1 MREKKHD
8 YEQSTYRPNSSLSYK
23 VFLTEIAFGLFMRQL
38 INIISMV
45 FIIMFIAVYFCLLFD
60 LF

>member
-8 YEQSTYRPNSSLSYK
+8 YEQSTYRPNSLSYK

-38 INIISMV
+38 INMISMV
-45 FIIMFIAVYFCLLFD
+45 FIIMIIAVYFCLLFD